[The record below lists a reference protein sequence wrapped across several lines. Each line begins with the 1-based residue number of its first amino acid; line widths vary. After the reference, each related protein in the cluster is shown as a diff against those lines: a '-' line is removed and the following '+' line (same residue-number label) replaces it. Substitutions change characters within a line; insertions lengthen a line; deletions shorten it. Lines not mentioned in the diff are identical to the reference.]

1 MVGKTKKI
9 LGQEIE
15 EVKKSLERNSFRE
28 KRNISEKKEG

>member
-15 EVKKSLERNSFRE
+15 EVKKILGE
-28 KRNISEKKEG
+28 KLLSGKKKHI